1 MKRSFTIYQRVD
13 DEESDSVESK
23 SGKVKSVILFS
34 LLGAVAIPI
43 AVYYIFQFIFFDYY
57 NESKGLLPGMGHMFI
72 CGVMIFI
79 NLILFPIA
87 NVMNYKKLITENAS
101 REDEER
107 FVSKTTLIVV
117 SSAVVQSVISLVIEN
132 PF

>member
-1 MKRSFTIYQRVD
+1 MELR
-13 DEESDSVESK
+13 
-23 SGKVKSVILFS
+23 SGKVKLVILFS
-34 LLGAVAIPI
+34 LLGAVAVPI

-57 NESKGLLPGMGHMFI
+57 QESKGLLAGIGHMFM
-72 CGVMIFI
+72 CGVMILI

-87 NVMNYKKLITENAS
+87 NVVNYKKLITENSS
-101 REDEER
+101 REDDES

-117 SSAVVQSVISLVIEN
+117 SSAVVQSVISIVIEN